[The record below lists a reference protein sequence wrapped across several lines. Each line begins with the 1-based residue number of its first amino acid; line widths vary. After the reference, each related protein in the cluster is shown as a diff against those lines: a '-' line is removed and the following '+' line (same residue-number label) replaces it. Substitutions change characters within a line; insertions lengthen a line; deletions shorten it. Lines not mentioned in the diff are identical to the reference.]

1 MQIRRSADG
10 NDVYDAV
17 TIFLHW
23 LTVVLVLLLFVLGI
37 WPSVLKGSTA
47 LHKWLGM
54 SLLAIVPIRIIWRL
68 KFGRSSDA
76 AAHEPWF
83 IRFGAKSAHITLYLL
98 LFITPVL
105 SWAYIDAR
113 ADTLDVWGL
122 DMPMLVYYDRNLQ
135 YQLYFMKQV
144 AAYGL
149 LALVVMHVVAAV
161 GYHYVIRQD
170 GVLNSMLP
178 RRYRRPMPVRG

>member
-1 MQIRRSADG
+1 M
-10 NDVYDAV
+10 
-17 TIFLHW
+17 
-23 LTVVLVLLLFVLGI
+23 
-37 WPSVLKGSTA
+37 LKGSIV

-54 SLLAIVPIRIIWRL
+54 SLLAIVPLRMIWRL
-68 KFGRSSDA
+68 KFGSRSDA
-76 AAHEPWF
+76 AANEPWF
-83 IRFGAKSAHITLYLL
+83 IRFGAKAAHITLYLL
-98 LFITPVL
+98 LLITPIL

-122 DMPMLVYYDRNLQ
+122 DMPMLVYYDRDLQ
-135 YQLYFMKQV
+135 YQLYFLKQV

-149 LALVVMHVVAAV
+149 LALVVMHVIAAV

-178 RRYRRPMPVRG
+178 RRYRRAMLVRDKVHARV